1 MTTSSNFKNV
11 VFVGPSLDGRGG
23 MEQLARL
30 YKAHF
35 NILYLPTNSP
45 HGTFA
50 GFFILILTCLRLPYY
65 RFNHKILHI
74 HVASGKSFFR
84 KAFLALYGRCLGYKI
99 IMHNHA
105 GDFPQFVDKTGK
117 WLVLSCLK
125 LANKIIVLSEYWQQY
140 FENNLGCKNI
150 SIVPNIADKQFS
162 PINKD
167 ETPIRFLFLGALTR
181 NKGVDLLLKAFSKV
195 LYQFPGQVKLTIAG
209 VGPMETQLKQM
220 AETLNINDYVD
231 FVGWVDKNERDFL
244 LAKSHVVV
252 LPSNYECQPMAL
264 LEGLTS
270 GCGIVAT
277 RVGGIPDIV
286 KHNLNGILIEPG
298 DTNGIIDAMTH
309 YCVDQFL
316 REKHATYSCQL
327 LEKYS
332 SERVKND
339 LLKIYNTSV

>member
-50 GFFILILTCLRLPYY
+50 GFFILILTFLCLPYY

-99 IMHNHA
+99 IMHSHA

-150 SIVPNIADKQFS
+150 SIVPNIADKQLS

-195 LYQFPGQVKLTIAG
+195 LDQFPGQVKLTIAG

-220 AETLNINDYVD
+220 AEILNINDYVD
-231 FVGWVDKNERDFL
+231 FVGWVDENERDSL

-264 LEGLTS
+264 LEGMAS
-270 GCGIVAT
+270 GCGIIAT
-277 RVGGIPDIV
+277 RVGGIPDMIKDEIDGFLV
-286 KHNLNGILIEPG
+286 DYGDIEMLSDVMSRYIETPALIDFHRDNLKRCCHNYTPENVALIL
-298 DTNGIIDAMTH
+298 
-309 YCVDQFL
+309 
-316 REKHATYSCQL
+316 
-327 LEKYS
+327 
-332 SERVKND
+332 ER
-339 LLKIYNTSV
+339 IYNEV